1 MLSHILLVLVILVA
15 AFGVSQST
23 LKFTECNML
32 GHGAENNV

>member
-1 MLSHILLVLVILVA
+1 MLSNVLLVVVILVA

-32 GHGAENNV
+32 GHGVENNV

>member
-1 MLSHILLVLVILVA
+1 MLSNVLLVVILVA

-32 GHGAENNV
+32 GHGVENNV